1 MGRVYI
7 DRSGF
12 ILIVKIKVSLY
23 KSFSNTDTYP
33 LVIDNG
39 QWTTDNEQGILVK
52 ILKGYY
58 VIEQ

>member
-7 DRSGF
+7 DTSGF

-23 KSFSNTDTYP
+23 KSFSNTDAYP
-33 LVIDNG
+33 LVINNG

-52 ILKGYY
+52 ILKGY
-58 VIEQ
+58 